1 MEQQD
6 RNMKNYCPN
15 LYQWLH
21 ANHTLSLGRYSEF
34 INGAV
39 NSSKQAI
46 LILSGVAGLSR
57 GNHPVCPA
65 SALAAE
71 MASLIAKKTDEARK
85 NGGSPTA
92 FDEWMALKLG

>member
-1 MEQQD
+1 M
-6 RNMKNYCPN
+6 
-15 LYQWLH
+15 
-21 ANHTLSLGRYSEF
+21 
-34 INGAV
+34 
-39 NSSKQAI
+39 
-46 LILSGVAGLSR
+46 
-57 GNHPVCPA
+57 CPA